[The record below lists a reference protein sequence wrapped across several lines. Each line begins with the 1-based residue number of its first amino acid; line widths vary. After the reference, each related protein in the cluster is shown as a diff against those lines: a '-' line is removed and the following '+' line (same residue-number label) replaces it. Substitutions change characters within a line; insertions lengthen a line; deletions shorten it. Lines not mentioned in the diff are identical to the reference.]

1 MLENDDDQIVRTPL
15 EPSAGAQNSRTL
27 LIACLIGA
35 ILLMIVIAAVTFN

>member
-15 EPSAGAQNSRTL
+15 EPSTGAQNSRTL
-27 LIACLIGA
+27 LIASLIGA

>member
-27 LIACLIGA
+27 LIASLIGA
-35 ILLMIVIAAVTFN
+35 ILLMIVIAAVTFH